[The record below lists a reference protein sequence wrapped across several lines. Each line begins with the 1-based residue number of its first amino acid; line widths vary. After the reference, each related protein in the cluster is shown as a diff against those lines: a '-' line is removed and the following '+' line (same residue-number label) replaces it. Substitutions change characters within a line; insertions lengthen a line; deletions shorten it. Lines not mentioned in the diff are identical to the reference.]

1 VRTIQASKEIVM
13 IHNYERQIRYTVSIR
28 GTMNTIPVEV
38 QPDGAIEE
46 VPVETPTYI
55 VRVTPS
61 PIKSLAVFEMRVE
74 TDGEPLVEAAA
85 KLVQG
90 YGIPGHLIHGFAN

>member
-1 VRTIQASKEIVM
+1 M
-13 IHNYERQIRYTVSIR
+13 IHNYERQVRYTVSIR

-46 VPVETPTYI
+46 VPVETP
-55 VRVTPS
+55 S
-61 PIKSLAVFEMRVE
+61 PVKSLAVFEMRVE